1 MIGDRMSALSD
12 STTMTKSQGIKA
24 GDIILINFDPTLGS
38 EQSGVRPAVVVSSDL
53 MHLKS
58 KRIIVCPITSNL
70 EPWPTKLALPDV
82 IKTRGMVLTDQMRSI
97 DIQSRF
103 VRHLE
108 TVSFDFVTLVRSY
121 VGRLLELEVLPPK

>member
-1 MIGDRMSALSD
+1 MLALSD
-12 STTMTKSQGIKA
+12 STTMTKSKGIKA

>member
-1 MIGDRMSALSD
+1 MSALSD

>member
-1 MIGDRMSALSD
+1 
-12 STTMTKSQGIKA
+12 MTKSQGIKA

-38 EQSGVRPAVVVSSDL
+38 EQSGVRPAVVVSSNL